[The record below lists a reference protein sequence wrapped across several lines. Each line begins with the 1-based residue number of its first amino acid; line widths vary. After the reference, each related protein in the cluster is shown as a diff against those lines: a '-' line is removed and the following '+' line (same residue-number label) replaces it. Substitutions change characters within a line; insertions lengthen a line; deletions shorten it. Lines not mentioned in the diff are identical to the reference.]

1 MRRNTY
7 LFVFPAL
14 AIVFLDQVTKYFV
27 LGSLRVG
34 ESISVI
40 EHYFNLVHIRN
51 RGIAFGLMNRPGSY
65 SGQYILLAATLLA
78 AALLIYWFFKLRG
91 EKNWIIPGLSLVLG
105 GAVGNLIDRV
115 RIREVV
121 DFLDFYV
128 GTLHWPAFNIADAAI
143 TVGTFWIAFQLI
155 FYTSSSRG
163 KAQHNPSQSR

>member
-34 ESISVI
+34 ESISI
-40 EHYFNLVHIRN
+40 IDNFFNLVHIRN
-51 RGIAFGLMNRPGSY
+51 RGMAFGLMNRPDNY
-65 SGQYILLAATLLA
+65 SGHYILLAATLVA

-91 EKNWIIPGLSLVLG
+91 EKNCMIPGLSLVLG
-105 GAVGNLIDRV
+105 GALGNLIDRV

-155 FYTSSSRG
+155 FYPASFRG
-163 KAQHNPSQSR
+163 KAQDSPPQ